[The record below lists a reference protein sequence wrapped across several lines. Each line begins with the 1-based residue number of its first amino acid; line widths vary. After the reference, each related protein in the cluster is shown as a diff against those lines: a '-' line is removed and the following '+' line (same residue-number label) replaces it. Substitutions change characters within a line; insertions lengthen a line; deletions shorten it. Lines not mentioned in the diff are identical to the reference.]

1 MAARISEF
9 RKMHETMMI
18 TAPRRILL
26 ATDLSARS
34 DRAHDRALSM
44 AELYGSELII
54 LHVLESFSGSRPA
67 RLMRLL
73 PFHGHNEMRIAS
85 ARRRLLHD
93 LGDMSPE
100 RVSVLI
106 EKGDPAETIMTV
118 ARERNCDLLVTGV
131 ARNEILGRFTMG
143 RTVDRL
149 IGKWDRNLLVVTEK
163 AMAPYSRVVVLTD
176 LSETSKRAVEA
187 AVSLFPDRMIDIL
200 YAYSAARSSSVEN
213 SESYVWQVRDLATRE
228 LSDFLAS
235 LGISR
240 KQRSMINM
248 VVEHGTEA
256 RVLEE
261 YLQLSE
267 ADLVVVGSRLRG
279 FFSRVLRRGRTIRI
293 IPHLSCDALVIR
305 SSAY

>member
-1 MAARISEF
+1 M
-9 RKMHETMMI
+9 
-18 TAPRRILL
+18 
-26 ATDLSARS
+26 
-34 DRAHDRALSM
+34 
-44 AELYGSELII
+44 
-54 LHVLESFSGSRPA
+54 
-67 RLMRLL
+67 
-73 PFHGHNEMRIAS
+73 
-85 ARRRLLHD
+85 HD
-93 LGDMSPE
+93 LADMSPE

-256 RVLEE
+256 VFWRNTFSFLKPIWLLWDRV
-261 YLQLSE
+261 S
-267 ADLVVVGSRLRG
+267 AVFFRG
-279 FFSRVLRRGRTIRI
+279 CYAGDEPSVSFPIFPATPS
-293 IPHLSCDALVIR
+293 
-305 SSAY
+305 